1 MLFIFNKLTIYITT
15 TMMTL
20 QVNQYMVEHVLEVTS
35 PLSASIAPQRQV
47 GATIVILLSIIIVIN
62 TIVIFVIN
70 FTTTISLSI
79 LPSSSSPSS
88 RWHQVTD
95 SGRTAM
101 FNCSVSGFPVLNVYW

>member
-1 MLFIFNKLTIYITT
+1 
-15 TMMTL
+15 
-20 QVNQYMVEHVLEVTS
+20 MVEHVLEVTS

-47 GATIVILLSIIIVIN
+47 GAIIVSIVTIVID

-79 LPSSSSPSS
+79 LPSSSSS